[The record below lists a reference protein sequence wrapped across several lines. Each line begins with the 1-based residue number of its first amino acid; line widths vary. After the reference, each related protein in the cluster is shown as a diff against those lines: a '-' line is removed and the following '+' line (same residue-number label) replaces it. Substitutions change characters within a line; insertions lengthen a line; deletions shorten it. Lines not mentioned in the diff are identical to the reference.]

1 MNEKIEG
8 NMGYKKIDNEILKK
22 LHEVEM
28 EILDEIN
35 RICMQNDINYF
46 LMGGSMLGAV
56 RHKGFIPWDDDIDI
70 AMPRKDYNKFI
81 KICQTELNPKYY
93 LHCYETDRKYYLPF
107 AKIRKNDTIFL
118 EEAVKDVDTH
128 HGIFVDI
135 FPFENAKKADSFFQ
149 KIQAI
154 LVRTITEVM
163 LYKKKIIKRKSCRHP
178 FVAIILK
185 IFPGAFL
192 MRLQKTLMCLNQ
204 NDNADYLVALSGSC
218 EYRRAT
224 SLKSVFLP
232 TKPIQFE
239 NRVYQG
245 MNNPDAYL
253 KSVFGDYMKL
263 PPEEER
269 VNHNAIKIVFEK
281 IQQDK

>member
-1 MNEKIEG
+1 
-8 NMGYKKIDNEILKK
+8 MGYKKIDDEVLKK

-28 EILDEIN
+28 EILDEID
-35 RICMQNDINYF
+35 RICIENGLNYF

-70 AMPRKDYNKFI
+70 AMPRKDYDKFI
-81 KICQTELNPKYY
+81 KICRTKLDQKYY
-93 LHCYETDRKYYLPF
+93 LHCFETDKQYYLPF
-107 AKIRKNDTIFL
+107 AKIRKNNTIFL
-118 EEAVKDVDTH
+118 EKAIEKLETH

-154 LVRTITEVM
+154 LVRTITETM
-163 LYKKKIIKRKSCRHP
+163 FYKKKIIKKESCRHTFVVSIFNMFSGP
-178 FVAIILK
+178 FLMK
-185 IFPGAFL
+185 LQRML
-192 MRLQKTLMCLNQ
+192 MRLNR
-204 NDNADYLVALSGSC
+204 NDCADYLVALSGSC

-224 SLKSVFLP
+224 SPKSVFLP

-245 MNNPDAYL
+245 MNNPDEYL

-269 VNHNAIKIVFEK
+269 VNHNAIKIVFEDN
-281 IQQDK
+281 Q